1 MKHFKKIQSDMYQA
15 MKSGEKETANTL
27 RNVLAKLKDKQI
39 EKRTDLT
46 HEEEI
51 KTLQTLVKQR
61 KESIDLYQKGGRDEL
76 VDQETKEMDIINSYL
91 PKMMDDDKIK
101 EIVERVIKDSIDEV
115 IIATSATVEGQT
127 TAHYIKDSL
136 KDTNVKVSK
145 LAPADFNSF
154 SISSCLNSVPKYEP
168 FISSFELT
176 DLLFP

>member
-1 MKHFKKIQSDMYQA
+1 MKHFEKIQSDMYQA

-46 HEEEI
+46 QEEEI

-91 PKMMDDDKIK
+91 PKMMDDEKIK
-101 EIVERVIKDSIDEV
+101 EIVESVIKDTGASSMADMGKVMPQVMKLGKGLID
-115 IIATSATVEGQT
+115 GK
-127 TAHYIKDSL
+127 TAQQFVSEQL
-136 KDTNVKVSK
+136 K
-145 LAPADFNSF
+145 
-154 SISSCLNSVPKYEP
+154 
-168 FISSFELT
+168 
-176 DLLFP
+176 

>member
-1 MKHFKKIQSDMYQA
+1 MKHFEKIQSDMYQA

-46 HEEEI
+46 QEEEI

-91 PKMMDDDKIK
+91 PKMMDDEKIK
-101 EIVERVIKDSIDEV
+101 EIVESVIKDTGASSMADMGKVMPEVMKLGKGLID
-115 IIATSATVEGQT
+115 GK
-127 TAHYIKDSL
+127 TAQQFVSEQL
-136 KDTNVKVSK
+136 K
-145 LAPADFNSF
+145 
-154 SISSCLNSVPKYEP
+154 
-168 FISSFELT
+168 
-176 DLLFP
+176 

>member
-1 MKHFKKIQSDMYQA
+1 MKHFEKIQSDMYQA

-46 HEEEI
+46 QEEEI

-76 VDQETKEMDIINSYL
+76 VDQETKEMDIISSYL

-101 EIVERVIKDSIDEV
+101 EIVESVIQDTGASSMADMGKVMPEVMKLGKGLID
-115 IIATSATVEGQT
+115 GK
-127 TAHYIKDSL
+127 TAQRFVSEQL
-136 KDTNVKVSK
+136 K
-145 LAPADFNSF
+145 
-154 SISSCLNSVPKYEP
+154 
-168 FISSFELT
+168 
-176 DLLFP
+176 

>member
-46 HEEEI
+46 QEEEI

-91 PKMMDDDKIK
+91 PKMMDDEKIK
-101 EIVERVIKDSIDEV
+101 EIVESVIKDTGASSMADMGKVMPEVMKLGKGLID
-115 IIATSATVEGQT
+115 GK
-127 TAHYIKDSL
+127 TAQQFVSEQL
-136 KDTNVKVSK
+136 K
-145 LAPADFNSF
+145 
-154 SISSCLNSVPKYEP
+154 
-168 FISSFELT
+168 
-176 DLLFP
+176 